1 MTRVYRGRVAEME
14 LTERQASAILTVVKT
29 PAITLGQLAETM
41 GADQATVS
49 ALIDRLLAAD
59 LIRRETHA
67 DDRRRASLQPTEK
80 ALRLAEGLAAARR
93 DSEDLI
99 WATLGKEDC
108 EQLVRILRRLI
119 DSLSEGRLAETVG
132 EAKE

>member
-80 ALRLAEGLAAARR
+80 ALRLAEGLASARR

-119 DSLSEGRLAETVG
+119 DSLSESKPVEIAG
-132 EAKE
+132 EVRE